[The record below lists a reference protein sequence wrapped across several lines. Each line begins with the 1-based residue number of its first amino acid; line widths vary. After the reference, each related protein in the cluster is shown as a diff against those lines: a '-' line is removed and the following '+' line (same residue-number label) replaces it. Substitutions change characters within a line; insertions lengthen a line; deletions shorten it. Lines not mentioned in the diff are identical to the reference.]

1 MADVEAQFKAA
12 LNVIESL
19 PKDGKLFLLVKV
31 FLLLVTG
38 ISLLFAI
45 DIWVNSAITKT
56 ID

>member
-56 ID
+56 IE